1 MKRFFGIGLTLVLV
15 TMVSVVAFAQVKQGK
30 TRPMK
35 TKHLMKGL
43 NGPCCGGIG
52 EGLKAGPADDK
63 AWDDLIM
70 KAALL
75 NESSYILMEDGRCPD
90 GEWAKAATTLR
101 EESAYLA
108 GQARGQG
115 QRRCP
120 SSIRRNDSG
129 LRRMPQSA
137 RKIASCANGFRR

>member
-101 EESAYLA
+101 EESATLLA
-108 GQARGQG
+108 KLEAKDKEGAQAAFGAMTAACG
-115 QRRCP
+115 GCHKAH
-120 SSIRRNDSG
+120 N
-129 LRRMPQSA
+129 
-137 RKIASCANGFRR
+137 K